1 MHEREKLFDWLK
13 EHGFVGETKRKPQ
26 VPTFLIATSAGEVG
40 VDLDA
45 DHMACDLVEWER
57 MVQRLGRV
65 NRRGG
70 DDRIAIVDVIFDL
83 SQMPPEP
90 NEPNE
95 PQRPEKGAS
104 AEAKKK
110 YDKEYENYQKQYAEY
125 LKDKAE
131 HDRFKARKK
140 VLRALP
146 SLYDG
151 RFDASPGAIA
161 KLKNNPTLKE
171 LFEKAQTPPPLRP
184 ALTRALIDAWSMTS
198 LDEHTG
204 RPDIQPWLRGWV
216 KDDPQTTII
225 WRKYLPVRIRGTD
238 ATNREVNDF
247 FEAAPPDMSE
257 MLEAET
263 WRVTEWLITRAAK
276 MAENVA
282 AASSALTK
290 ASPVLLVLDHKDELQ
305 GSPWTIGKLAELE
318 NKEKKRDREA
328 FSASL
333 IGRTLVV
340 SSLLAG
346 LNGDGMLDIKFDGEP
361 STINDDG
368 TWQPAPPFRVR
379 ETTERVAVAEKDWRE
394 SHRFVAEQTED
405 GEPIRWFVVEQRRSQ
420 AQSEEGRAITRV
432 PQLLM
437 QHQSRV
443 AQILADW
450 ARELKLPEPYPKVL
464 TIAGRLHDEGK
475 RARRWQRAFN
485 APDGAVYAKTI
496 GPINQRLLDG
506 YRHEF
511 GSLPY
516 VQEDA
521 EFKALPSDLQD
532 LALHFVAGHHGGARP
547 LISTRSCED
556 APPSALEARACEV
569 ALRFARLQ
577 KRWGPWG
584 LAWWETL
591 LRAADQQASTR
602 KRRTCGRKGREL
614 QARGGA

>member
-1 MHEREKLFDWLK
+1 
-13 EHGFVGETKRKPQ
+13 
-26 VPTFLIATSAGEVG
+26 
-40 VDLDA
+40 
-45 DHMACDLVEWER
+45 
-57 MVQRLGRV
+57 
-65 NRRGG
+65 
-70 DDRIAIVDVIFDL
+70 
-83 SQMPPEP
+83 
-90 NEPNE
+90 
-95 PQRPEKGAS
+95 
-104 AEAKKK
+104 
-110 YDKEYENYQKQYAEY
+110 
-125 LKDKAE
+125 
-131 HDRFKARKK
+131 
-140 VLRALP
+140 
-146 SLYDG
+146 
-151 RFDASPGAIA
+151 
-161 KLKNNPTLKE
+161 
-171 LFEKAQTPPPLRP
+171 LRP
-184 ALTRALIDAWSMTS
+184 ALTRALVDAWSMTS
-198 LDEHTG
+198 LDGHTG

-225 WRKYLPVRIRGTD
+225 WRKYLPVRTRGTD

-263 WRVTEWLITRAAK
+263 WRLTEWLITRAAK
-276 MAENVA
+276 VAENVA

-305 GSPWTIGKLAELE
+305 GSPWIIGKLAELE

-346 LNGDGMLDIKFDGEP
+346 LNGDGMLDVKFDGEP
-361 STINDDG
+361 STIDDNE
-368 TWQPAPPFRVR
+368 TWQPAPTFRVR
-379 ETTERVAVAEKDWRE
+379 ETTERVAVAEKNWRE
-394 SHRFVAEQTED
+394 SHRFVAEQIED
-405 GEPIRWFVVEQRRSQ
+405 GEPIRWFVVEHRRGQ

-432 PQLLM
+432 PQLLTE
-437 QHQSRV
+437 HQNRV

-485 APDGAVYAKTI
+485 APDGAVYAKTM

-521 EFKALPSDLQD
+521 EFKTLPSDLQD
-532 LALHFVAGHHGGARP
+532 LVLHFIGGHHGGARP

-556 APPSALEARACEV
+556 APPSALEARAREV
-569 ALRFARLQ
+569 ALCFARLQ

-591 LRAADQQASTR
+591 LRAADQQASNENDAR
-602 KRRTCGRKGREL
+602 ADEKDGNSKPGGRDG
-614 QARGGA
+614 

>member
-1 MHEREKLFDWLK
+1 MRSCLAGCRSTASSANSKRE
-13 EHGFVGETKRKPQ
+13 PQ
-26 VPTFLIATSAGEVG
+26 APTFLIATSAGEVG
-40 VDLDA
+40 VDLNA

-70 DDRIAIVDVIFDL
+70 DDRTAIVDVIFNV
-83 SQMPPEP
+83 SQMPLK
-90 NEPNE
+90 PNE

-131 HDRFKARKK
+131 HDRFEAREK

-146 SLYDG
+146 SLDDG
-151 RFDASPGAIA
+151 RFDASPGAIV
-161 KLKNNPTLKE
+161 KLKNNPTMKE
-171 LFEKAQTPPPLRP
+171 LFEKAQTLPPLRP

-216 KDDPQTTII
+216 KDDPQSTII

-238 ATNREVNDF
+238 ATNKEVNDF

-263 WRVTEWLITRAAK
+263 WRVIEWLIMRAAK

-305 GSPWTIGKLAELE
+305 GSPWTIGKLADLK

-328 FSASL
+328 FSGSL
-333 IGRTLVV
+333 IGHTLVV

-346 LNGDGMLDIKFDGEP
+346 LNGDGMLDVKFDGAP
-361 STINDDG
+361 STIDDDE
-368 TWQPAPPFRVR
+368 TWQPAPLFRVR
-379 ETTERVAVAEKDWRE
+379 ETTERVAVAEKGWRE
-394 SHRFVAEQTED
+394 SHRFVAEQIED
-405 GEPIRWFVVEQRRSQ
+405 GEPTRWFAVGRRRGQ

-432 PQLLM
+432 PQLLT

-443 AQILADW
+443 AQILTDW
-450 ARELKLPEPYPKVL
+450 ARELKLPEPYLKVL

-485 APDGAVYAKTI
+485 APDGAVYAKTM
-496 GPINQRLLDG
+496 GPINQKLLDG

-516 VQEDA
+516 VQEDT
-521 EFKALPSDLQD
+521 EFNALPSDLQD
-532 LALHFVAGHHGGARP
+532 LALHFVAAHHGGARP
-547 LISTRSCED
+547 LISTRSCEE
-556 APPSALEARACEV
+556 APPSALEARAREV

-577 KRWGPWG
+577 NRWGPWG
-584 LAWWETL
+584 LAWWEML
-591 LRAADQQASTR
+591 LRAADQQASSENDSR
-602 KRRTCGRKGREL
+602 ADEKDGNSKPGGRDG
-614 QARGGA
+614 